1 NNQILAC
8 GLDVLREEP
17 IQMDHPLLG
26 MKNAVV
32 VPHIGSASV
41 VTRNKMIQLCVDNI
55 KLVLNGNTAK
65 TAVKA

>member
-1 NNQILAC
+1 
-8 GLDVLREEP
+8 
-17 IQMDHPLLG
+17 MDHPLLG